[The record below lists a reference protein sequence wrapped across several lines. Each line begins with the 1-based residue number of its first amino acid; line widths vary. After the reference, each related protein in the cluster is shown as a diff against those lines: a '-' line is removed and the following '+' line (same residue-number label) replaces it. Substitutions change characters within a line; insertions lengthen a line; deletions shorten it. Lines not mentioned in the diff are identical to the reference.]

1 MTVSSPE
8 EQFLL
13 GAFTR
18 PFGEL
23 TLEEAFA
30 GIAEAGFKYAGLM
43 ARHQKDPSLPSAGGS
58 HSVEEISKMV
68 GSAGLT
74 LTTIILG
81 RPDSLQDGQRW
92 VDDCQAL
99 GIYHMIIINPWPYS
113 QGLDVR
119 RPEEEL
125 RPEEE
130 AYFELMHDLAEYA
143 EPKGIALAIK
153 PHTGCTA
160 TSKEERQTLDAI
172 DHSNVGVYYDPG
184 NVSFYEG
191 VRPEEDL
198 PNIADRVIGMCV
210 KDHEGPRAHGSFPV
224 PGEGD
229 VDWRR
234 IFQTLKDAGVSGPC
248 LLENFTAKEPE
259 AVKAG
264 VRKTREHLEGILAEL
279 S

>member
-1 MTVSSPE
+1 VSSPE
-8 EQFLL
+8 EKFLL
-13 GAFTR
+13 GSFTR

-43 ARHQKDPSLPSAGGS
+43 IRHQKDPSLPSAGGS
-58 HSVEEISKMV
+58 HSVEEISRMV
-68 GSAGLT
+68 SSAGLT
-74 LTTIILG
+74 LTSIILG
-81 RPDSLQDGQRW
+81 RPESAEEGKRW

-119 RPEEEL
+119 RPAEEL
-125 RPEEE
+125 GPEEE
-130 AYFELMHDLAEYA
+130 AYFKLMHDLADYA
-143 EPKGIALAIK
+143 QPKGIALAIK

-160 TSKEERQTLDAI
+160 TSKEERQTLAAI
-172 DHSNVGVYYDPG
+172 DHDNVGVYYDPG

-191 VRPEEDL
+191 VRPEDDL

-248 LLENFTAKEPE
+248 LLENFTAKEPG

-264 VRKTREHLEGILAEL
+264 VRRTREHLEEVLAEL

>member
-1 MTVSSPE
+1 MIVSSPE

-43 ARHQKDPSLPSAGGS
+43 IRHQKDPSLPSAGGS
-58 HSVEEISKMV
+58 RSVEEISKMV
-68 GSAGLT
+68 SSAGLT
-74 LTTIILG
+74 LTSIILG
-81 RPDSLQDGQRW
+81 RPGSLQDGQRW

-119 RPEEEL
+119 RLEEEL

-130 AYFELMHDLAEYA
+130 AYFKLMHDLADYA
-143 EPKGIALAIK
+143 QPKGIALAIK

-160 TSKEERQTLDAI
+160 TSKEERQTLAAI

-191 VRPEEDL
+191 VRPEDDL

-234 IFQTLKDAGVSGPC
+234 IFQTLKDAGASGPC

-264 VRKTREHLEGILAEL
+264 VRKTREHLEGVLAEL